1 MIHILGLGVSEQAV
15 FTDDAL
21 KALRQSSIVVG
32 SQRQL
37 EIVSPLLDDG
47 SGVVERVVLPKLSEL
62 KALIENRLN
71 ESIVV
76 LASGDPLFYGIGRW
90 FGENFPPEELTF
102 YPGVSSI
109 QAACHRQGLSLQ
121 DVSVLSL
128 HGRPLEKIRTKLKVN
143 STLVILTDKNSQPQ
157 VLARECAAAGFTESI
172 LSVYENL
179 GYEKEASYI
188 FSVDGLLSAPDRIF
202 DPLHVTIIEV
212 RGEGGILPEF
222 PGIPDSHY
230 STGADPGKGMISK
243 REVRLAIL
251 SHLQPA
257 KGDVIWDVGAGCG
270 GVAVELAYWNEDV
283 SVHAVECHSDRLA
296 CLVENRNRFGVV
308 SNLHIHEGRAPE
320 ALADLPAANKVFI
333 GGSDG
338 ELEKLL
344 MLAWQQLPKGG
355 LLVASA
361 VMEKTKIQLRGFA
374 EILFL
379 EDSNVMLE
387 SVEVG
392 VRRGQIVD
400 GQLKYVAKL
409 PVEIFTFTKNKPTSA
424 RTVGGE

>member
-15 FTDDAL
+15 FTGDAL
-21 KALRQSSIVVG
+21 KALKQSNLIIG

-37 EIVSPLLDDG
+37 DVVNPLLDDG
-47 SGVVERVVLPKLSEL
+47 NAVVERVVLPKLSEL
-62 KALIENRLN
+62 KALIENRLD

-90 FGENFPPEELTF
+90 FGKIFSSEELAF
-102 YPGVSSI
+102 YPGVSSV

-121 DVSVLSL
+121 DVCVLSL
-128 HGRPLEKIRTKLKVN
+128 HGRSLEKIRTKLKAK
-143 STLVILTDKNSQPQ
+143 STLVVLTDKKSQPQ
-157 VLARECAAAGFTESI
+157 VLARECAAAGFSESI

-179 GYEKEASYI
+179 GYEKEASHT
-188 FSVDGLLSAPDRIF
+188 FSVDELLSSPDRIF
-202 DPLHVTIIEV
+202 DPLHVTIIQV
-212 RGEGGILPEF
+212 RGEGGVLPEF
-222 PGIPDSHY
+222 PGIPDAHY
-230 STGADPGKGMISK
+230 STGAEPGKGMISK

-251 SHLQPA
+251 SHLQPT

-270 GVAVELAYWNEDV
+270 GVAVELAVWNEDV

-296 CLVENRNRFGVV
+296 CLVENRSRFGVV

-320 ALADLPAANKVFI
+320 VLACLPKANKVFI

-338 ELEKLL
+338 ELKNLL
-344 MLAWQQLPKGG
+344 VLAWQQLPEDG

-361 VMEKTKIQLRGFA
+361 VMEKTKNQLRGFA
-374 EILFL
+374 ETLFQ

-392 VRRGQIVD
+392 VKRGQFVD
-400 GQLKYVAKL
+400 GQLTYVEKL
-409 PVEIFTFTKNKPTSA
+409 PVEIFTFTKNKSTST
-424 RTVGGE
+424 RTVSGE